1 MILIYSRIF
10 VEGIQQI
17 IHFFSTNKIIII
29 MTTRVDSI
37 CRHHFLLSALLKAL
51 LKALLNL
58 ELSMKYNLIVRFD
71 CTLKYST
78 N

>member
-37 CRHHFLLSALLKAL
+37 CRQHFLLSAL